1 MKKSLIALAVLA
13 ASGASFAQ
21 SSVSVYGKLDLWLGK
36 SATTGA
42 PTQTVLN
49 DGGVGG
55 SRFGFKGSEDLGGGL
70 KANFLLE
77 QGFDTSTGTATAG
90 QAFSRYS
97 YVGFSG
103 GFGEVRL
110 GKVGTAYDDINGN
123 SHELFD
129 SNVGSYINVWAPYT
143 ATAANSIYYA
153 SNTYSGFS
161 GAVSYGLGENKTNA
175 ATPVTGQ
182 VGDGS
187 ASNIASL
194 HVKYAAGPLY
204 VGMGYQKETPQGG
217 GDSYKNTR
225 LNASYDLGVVK
236 LLADV
241 GRASQGDAAANQW
254 TLGVDVPV
262 TSALTVS
269 GGYSKSSDNT
279 AAGDDVRKGYV
290 IGAAYTLSKRTLV
303 YVAYHNDTTTPTV
316 GDDTKNKIAA
326 VGVQHNF

>member
-21 SSVSVYGKLDLWLGK
+21 SSVTLYGKLDLWLGT
-36 SATTGA
+36 SAATGA

-77 QGFDTSTGTATAG
+77 QGFDTSNGSATAG
-90 QAFSRYS
+90 FSRYS

-123 SHELFD
+123 AHELFD
-129 SNVGSYINVWAPYT
+129 SNVGSYVNVWAPYAGT
-143 ATAANSIYYA
+143 ANNNIYYA

-175 ATPVTGQ
+175 ASIGGQ

-187 ASNIASL
+187 ASNITSL
-194 HVKYAAGPLY
+194 NVKYAAGPLY
-204 VGMGYQKETPQGG
+204 VGMGYQKESPQGG
-217 GDSYKNTR
+217 GDAYNNTR

-241 GRASQGDAAANQW
+241 GRASQGDGAANQW

-262 TSALTVS
+262 SKALTVS
-269 GGYSKSSDNT
+269 GGYSKSTDNDV
-279 AAGDDVRKGYV
+279 AGGDTRKGYV
-290 IGAAYTLSKRTLV
+290 IGAAYMLSKRTLA
-303 YVAYHNDTTTPTV
+303 YVAYHNDSTSYKV
-316 GDDTKNKIAA
+316 GDDTTNKITA